1 MFARL
6 MVCLVLV
13 VGTLGVVPAPPA
25 APAPCPTAAAV
36 TTNPGV
42 LNGTIKCLDF
52 QRGNAI
58 VTVGGQ
64 NEMTTVL
71 VTPGTLIQG
80 GLALTGLHAKPG
92 GMLTSGY
99 RGMTDLRAGLPVQV
113 YTTLAG
119 GRLTATI
126 LILQK

>member
-6 MVCLVLV
+6 MVWMVLAGASLCV
-13 VGTLGVVPAPPA
+13 APAAAGTPTPCPSPPA
-25 APAPCPTAAAV
+25 T
-36 TTNPGV
+36 TTNPGT
-42 LNGTIKCLDF
+42 LSGTIKCLDF

-58 VTVGGQ
+58 ITVAGQ
-64 NEMTTVL
+64 NETTTVL

-80 GLALTGLHAKPG
+80 GVALTGLHAKPG

-113 YTTLAG
+113 YTTLTG
-119 GRLTATI
+119 GKLTATI